1 MFESWSK
8 VTQILLVLLFNGQ
21 ESPFGEYGKEAGF
34 KSQCGGWG
42 AEHRLARP
50 SPDSLGG
57 VCPAVTETAPSSPAS
72 TLWVRPVRQWLGP
85 SDVE

>member
-34 KSQCGGWG
+34 KSQCGGG
-42 AEHRLARP
+42 EQ
-50 SPDSLGG
+50 
-57 VCPAVTETAPSSPAS
+57 S
-72 TLWVRPVRQWLGP
+72 TDLLGP
-85 SDVE
+85 LLTLSEGYVLLLQKLHPHLQLPLSG